1 MIWPLMRI
9 AAQLRRIAK
18 ALEES
23 NRLRSPVVPI
33 RKPRPAVFG
42 QATVESLN
50 EGWYDRN
57 PGA

>member
-1 MIWPLMRI
+1 MPLMRI

-18 ALEES
+18 ALEEA
-23 NRLRSPVVPI
+23 NRLRSPVVTI

-42 QATVESLN
+42 QASVQDLN
-50 EGWYDRN
+50 EAYYDRH